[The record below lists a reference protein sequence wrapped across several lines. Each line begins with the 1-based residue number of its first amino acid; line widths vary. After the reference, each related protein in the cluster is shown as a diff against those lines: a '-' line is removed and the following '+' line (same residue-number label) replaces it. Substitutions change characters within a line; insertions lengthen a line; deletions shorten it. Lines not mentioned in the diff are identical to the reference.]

1 MTKYVFP
8 VLGAVLLLG
17 GALLLP
23 RLTSAGASAGTGEPA
38 ITAKAQIEP
47 QPSGYRSCFQERS
60 FVASGTPRFETRR
73 RCVFD
78 E

>member
-1 MTKYVFP
+1 MTKYAFP
-8 VLGAVLLLG
+8 VLGALLLLG

-23 RLTSAGASAGTGEPA
+23 RLTSAGASAGTGAPA
-38 ITAKAQIEP
+38 ITAKEQTEP
-47 QPSGYRSCFQERS
+47 QPPGYRSCYQERS